1 MYQIAQN
8 FTLRLILSFTI
19 CASLL
24 LLPGV
29 SLLSEASQGQGA
41 AGNARPGPKK
51 PEGVLPDLEDVKN
64 DSKLV
69 REAPAPI
76 PSTVRARRNEGK
88 PWDGR
93 RVGDPGTSQGPVD
106 QPEVERQT
114 RRAHARRRMA
124 PPLLSEDQFIQNFFS
139 VALLRSPTGEEPL
152 YWNYLLRAGYNQSQT
167 SLKLAAIELGRTL
180 FESASYLARTRSAH
194 DYVYDL
200 YRTYLMREPDAG
212 GLAYWEPLVS
222 TNGREYVRRG
232 FEESGEFATLLATI
246 SFSGSAAG
254 YRALS

>member
-29 SLLSEASQGQGA
+29 SLLSEASQGQST
-41 AGNARPGPKK
+41 AGNARPRPKK
-51 PEGVLPDLEDVKN
+51 PEGILPDLEDVKN
-64 DSKLV
+64 ESHMQ
-69 REAPAPI
+69 REAPLPI
-76 PSTVRARRNEGK
+76 PSTVRAKRNEGK

-93 RVGDPGTSQGPVD
+93 RVGDPGTQQRPVD
-106 QPEVERQT
+106 RPEVERQT
-114 RRAHARRRMA
+114 RRAHARKRVA
-124 PPLLSEDQFIQNFFS
+124 PPPLSEDQFIQNFFS
-139 VALLRSPTGEEPL
+139 LVLPRTPTLDETL
-152 YWNYLLRAGYNQSQT
+152 YWNYLLRAGYAQNQT
-167 SLKLAAIELGRTL
+167 SLKLAAIELGKTL
-180 FESASYLARTRSAH
+180 FESASYLGRTRNAH
-194 DYVYDL
+194 DYVQDL

-212 GLAYWEPLVS
+212 GWAYWEALVP

-246 SFSGSAAG
+246 SPSG
-254 YRALS
+254 